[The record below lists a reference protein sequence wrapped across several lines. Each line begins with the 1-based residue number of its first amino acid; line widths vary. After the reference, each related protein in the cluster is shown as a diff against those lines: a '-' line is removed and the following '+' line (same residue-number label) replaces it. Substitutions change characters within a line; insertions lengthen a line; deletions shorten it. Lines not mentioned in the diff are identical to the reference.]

1 MQQGLGWL
9 RWTVDEFWQ
18 ATLQEL
24 HAGVMGFAESRGA
37 KPDTDSPLPEEEE
50 VYDRLLRLVA
60 EEQEREDEAAR
71 RAAA

>member
-9 RWTVDEFWQ
+9 RWSTDQFWN

-24 HAGVMGFAESRGA
+24 HAGVIGFAESRGA
-37 KPDTDSPLPEEEE
+37 KTDSPPSEEEE
-50 VYDRLLRLVA
+50 VYDRLLRLVK
-60 EEQEREDEAAR
+60 EEQEREDEEAR